1 MPGLDKRKILQGS
14 ASNLTRVFLGML
26 ISLVLPHFLVKHM
39 GTAEYS
45 AWVLIL
51 QLSAYVNLLD
61 LGLQTAIGKFI
72 AEYQAANNPLA
83 ARRTVST
90 AFTVMIGAA
99 IVGGIAIFGMVWQVP
114 RLFSQM
120 PPALISDVRSGLLA
134 VGLSVA
140 FSLPFGVFLAVF
152 TGLQEYGFPTVVIAT
167 SRIVSTVGLIVLLMM
182 HGDLVQMALLMAAC
196 NIATA
201 FAQLAG
207 WKRYA
212 RARVGFT
219 LFGFDKATSKRLL
232 EYCGILTIWMIGNL
246 LISGLD
252 TAIVGHFD
260 YKNTGYYAV
269 AGSATNFMLLLVGNM
284 LGPLLP
290 AISSLQVQRTA
301 EELGALLVRATRL
314 STALLCML
322 GIPLLFL
329 GFPLLRIWVG
339 VQYAENAMV
348 YLEVLVVANIV
359 RQLAYPYALMV
370 VGLGQ
375 QRYATVSPVL
385 EAIINLVCSVL
396 LARRYGAIGAAAGT
410 LIGSVAG
417 VLAHLFISIP
427 RTQGA
432 VRVSRLRLLRD
443 GVARPLLSFLPLLA
457 SVPFWRRLSMLPLPG
472 PALALWMVATASILW
487 WIGLAPS
494 DRKQMTH
501 AARRAVS

>member
-1 MPGLDKRKILQGS
+1 MPGLDKRRILQGS

-26 ISLVLPHFLVKHM
+26 ISLVLPHFLVRHM

-90 AFTVMIGAA
+90 AFTVMLGAA
-99 IVGGIAIFGMVWQVP
+99 IIGALAIFGMVWQVP

-120 PPALISDVRSGLLA
+120 PPSLVGDVRSGLLV

-140 FSLPFGVFLAVF
+140 FSLPFGVFLAIF

-167 SRIVSTVGLIVLLMM
+167 SRVLSTVGLIVLLLM
-182 HGDLVQMALLMAAC
+182 HGSLVEMALLMAAC

-201 FAQLAG
+201 LAQFAG

-212 RARVGFT
+212 GGRI
-219 LFGFDKATSKRLL
+219 GFDLFAFDRGASKRLL

-290 AISSLQVQRTA
+290 AISSLQVQRTPQ
-301 EELGALLVRATRL
+301 ELGLLLIRATRL

-339 VQYAENAMV
+339 STYASRAMV
-348 YLEVLVVANIV
+348 YLDLLVVANVV
-359 RQLAYPYALMV
+359 RQLGYPYALMV

-385 EAIINLVCSVL
+385 EAITNLVSSVL

-410 LIGSVAG
+410 CIGAVAG

-432 VRVSRLRLLRD
+432 MTVSRLRLVRD
-443 GVARPLLSFLPLLA
+443 GVARPLLSFLPLLIC
-457 SVPFWRRLSMLPLPG
+457 VPFWRRLSMLPLPI
-472 PALALWMVATASILW
+472 PALALWSIATASILW
-487 WIGLAPS
+487 WIGLAPG
-494 DRKQMTH
+494 DRRQMTR